1 MEIDL
6 HENQDLRKEEDQ
18 NMITLED
25 DFRNINIDGFIR
37 TDIPYRLDHLPFSKW
52 HWMICLSLGTSWV
65 LDGLVISCLG
75 LIGSRLTNERS
86 LNLTTTQAGAIG
98 SIYIAGAILGSIFFG
113 IISDSYGR
121 KRIYPVTPIIFVIS
135 TQLATWA
142 FSFWSLA
149 ICVFFIGFGIG
160 GEYSAINS
168 AVNEFIPAR
177 MRGMID
183 IAING
188 SYWIGACIGAGLTV
202 LFLNEK
208 YFDIKLGWRFPFSI
222 SSLLAVSV
230 VIMRLL
236 LPESPR
242 WLLLRGRVNDAED
255 IVIKIEESIFKHKD
269 KSLFEY
275 VLDEEEK
282 KKILN
287 IDDIIG
293 DENDNIDY
301 SDEDGGE
308 VIKKVR
314 ETNIS
319 NRFLD
324 IAYHRKGIS
333 PFRSI
338 KDMFLNYRRR
348 CFLALVLMMAQAFF
362 YNAIFFSYALI
373 LKNFYGIE
381 EDKIGLF
388 EIPFCIGNFLGS
400 IMLSPLFDKIGRK
413 PMISSTYFI
422 SAVLLAI
429 TGFLFVYEKLNAY
442 TQTLCWSIIFFVSS
456 ASSSSAYLTIS
467 EIFPLQSKLSI

>member
-1 MEIDL
+1 MELDVHKKQEISGEGD
-6 HENQDLRKEEDQ
+6 ED
-18 NMITLED
+18 MIILDD

-52 HWMICLSLGTSWV
+52 HWIICLSLGTSWV

-98 SIYIAGAILGSIFFG
+98 SIYIAGAIIGSIFFG

-121 KRIYPVTPIIFVIS
+121 KKIYPVTPIIFVLS
-135 TQLATWA
+135 TQLATWT
-142 FSFWSLA
+142 FSFWSLSF
-149 ICVFFIGFGIG
+149 CVFFIGFGIG

-177 MRGMID
+177 IRGMID

-202 LFLNEK
+202 LFLNER

-222 SSLLAVSV
+222 SSLLAVTV

-255 IVIKIEESIFKHKD
+255 IVQKIEESVFKHKD
-269 KSLFEY
+269 KSLYEY
-275 VLDEEEK
+275 VLDDEEK
-282 KKILN
+282 KKILEVE
-287 IDDIIG
+287 DIIG
-293 DENDNIDY
+293 DEINNIDY
-301 SDEDGGE
+301 DDEEDDVGGE
-308 VIKKVR
+308 VIKKIR
-314 ETNIS
+314 ETSLS
-319 NRFLD
+319 NRYLD
-324 IAYHRKGIS
+324 IAYHRHGIS

-338 KDMFLNYRRR
+338 KDMFLNYKRR
-348 CFLALVLMMAQAFF
+348 CILALVLMMAQAFF

-373 LKNFYGIE
+373 LKNFYGIH

-400 IMLSPLFDKIGRK
+400 ITLGPLFDKIGRK

-467 EIFPLQSKLSI
+467 EIFPLHSM